1 MQKLTSSRVI
11 WFALRAS
18 TAFALTTAPYQLSLH
33 SVAKIEPAA
42 AYAKGEGGGGGGG
55 GGGEGH
61 GGSSGSGGNSESGG
75 GDDGGN
81 SGSGGGDDGG
91 GDDHGDDDHGADDHG
106 ADDHGADDHGADDN
120 GHHEQEHVN
129 AAGDKVE
136 VEGNKI
142 EVTHP
147 DGTKEEIENGMLE
160 TKDASGRTI
169 VERAATPADFA
180 RLQGL

>member
-1 MQKLTSSRVI
+1 MQKLTSSRLI

-18 TAFALTTAPYQLSLH
+18 TALALTTAPYQLSLH
-33 SVAKIEPAA
+33 TVAKIGPAA
-42 AYAKGEGGGGGGG
+42 AYAKSDGGGGGGS
-55 GGGEGH
+55 GEGH

-91 GDDHGDDDHGADDHG
+91 GDDHG
-106 ADDHGADDHGADDN
+106 ADDN

-129 AAGDKVE
+129 SAGDKVE

-147 DGTKEEIENGMLE
+147 DGTREEIEDGRLE

-169 VERAATPADFA
+169 AERAATPADIA